1 MAALEAKDQALQT
14 ALAQVA
20 RQVPEPLV
28 GLGVVRHAPKPG
40 PDVCFNQ
47 LFSSGS
53 QANDVP
59 PFNALEP

>member
-28 GLGVVRHAPKPG
+28 GLGVVRHAPMPA
-40 PDVCFNQ
+40 PDACFSQ
-47 LFSSGS
+47 LLSSGS
-53 QANDVP
+53 QANDVSP
-59 PFNALEP
+59 L